1 MLGKM
6 RVISSLSLSV
16 VMLLL
21 LTLKVLPHHHHTLRL
36 SGSDT
41 IVETMHFGTEECE
54 DGCDSSHDHCEK
66 CPSEHTYCLSKAC
79 EELDYYK
86 YTQEC
91 NFSPSILF
99 SLVAAV
105 CLSSGDTVHAP
116 PYINLKIPDS
126 ETQILSLRAPPY
138 TVC

>member
-21 LTLKVLPHHHHTLRL
+21 LTLKVLPHHHHTLHL

-41 IVETMHFGTEECE
+41 VVETLHFGVEECE

-66 CPSEHTYCLSKAC
+66 CPSEHTYCLLKAC
-79 EELDYYK
+79 EELNYYK

-91 NFSPSILF
+91 DFSPAILSF
-99 SLVAAV
+99 VAVA
-105 CLSSGDTVHAP
+105 CLPSGDTVHAP
-116 PYINLKIPDS
+116 PHINLKIPDS
-126 ETQILSLRAPPY
+126 GAQVLSLRAPPH